1 MNQFD
6 LSSKKD
12 VTTTNDPT
20 SLRKSG
26 KFYIIIFPNGQY
38 FKSISATGRVFRCNT
53 FEQAAKI
60 FDCDLQSSDEVY
72 EMAVKLG
79 GCVEYFGYEHMQNKI
94 MNQAPSKKLN
104 LEERPPAK
112 ATFYKSSWEQVEPSY
127 IVCSACRKET
137 PTTTPLS
144 VCPHCLRPLF
154 YN

>member
-12 VTTTNDPT
+12 VTIPNDPT

-72 EMAVKLG
+72 EMAVKLD
-79 GCVEYFGYEHMQNKI
+79 GCVECYGYERIQNSVTGQALAQK
-94 MNQAPSKKLN
+94 MNLTQQL
-104 LEERPPAK
+104 PAK
-112 ATFYKSSWEQVEPSY
+112 AAFYKSSWEQVEPSY
-127 IVCSACRKET
+127 IVCSACGKET
-137 PTTTPLS
+137 LTIKPLP
-144 VCPHCLRPLF
+144 VCPHCLKPLF